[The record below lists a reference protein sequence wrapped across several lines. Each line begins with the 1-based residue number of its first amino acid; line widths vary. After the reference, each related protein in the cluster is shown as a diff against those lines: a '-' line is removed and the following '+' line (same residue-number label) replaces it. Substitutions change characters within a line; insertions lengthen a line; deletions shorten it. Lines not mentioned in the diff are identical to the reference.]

1 MNNKDRTI
9 TYDGAR
15 RPERRRSEGLR
26 VFSGDG
32 SPSPEDKPSPVIPR
46 TPTFLRH
53 SGVLTLFVESHQI
66 QKLVQIG

>member
-1 MNNKDRTI
+1 MKLFYIIHASTI

-46 TPTFLRH
+46 TPTLPLAQVVPHCF
-53 SGVLTLFVESHQI
+53 GVLTI
-66 QKLVQIG
+66 RG